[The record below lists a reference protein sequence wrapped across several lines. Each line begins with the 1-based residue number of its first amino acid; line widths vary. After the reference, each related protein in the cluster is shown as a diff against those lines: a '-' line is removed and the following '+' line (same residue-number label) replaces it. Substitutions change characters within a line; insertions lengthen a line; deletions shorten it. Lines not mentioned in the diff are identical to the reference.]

1 MNSLKTP
8 AVRCCIAAPVAALAM
23 ALASPI
29 HAGTVT
35 LGTSGW
41 EAHWD
46 ASLDGKVDIDF
57 IAYENGNVLL
67 QTSPEFTRGAVF
79 RVFPSVPITFRQVGA
94 STASHIVIDDD
105 IITNSTGT
113 AYTGLVMKAIDHG

>member
-46 ASLDGKVDIDF
+46 SSLDGKVDIDF
-57 IAYENGNVLL
+57 IAYENGNIFI
-67 QTSPEFTRGAVF
+67 QKSAEFTQGAVNG
-79 RVFPSVPITFRQVGA
+79 VFPSVAITFRQVGD
-94 STASHIVIDDD
+94 STASHIVIDD
-105 IITNSTGT
+105 
-113 AYTGLVMKAIDHG
+113 